1 MPANIATPIMDA
13 SQMTSIDLAC
23 SGVPGPRIFHC
34 EDESQFF
41 RRGFMGES
49 LQLPERIATNGLRDA
64 ADRGPALPVP
74 VGEALQALPRLEATA
89 AA

>member
-1 MPANIATPIMDA
+1 
-13 SQMTSIDLAC
+13 
-23 SGVPGPRIFHC
+23 V
-34 EDESQFF
+34 
-41 RRGFMGES
+41 GES